1 MIKRKVFMAVKKVLI
16 VDDEPKIIEILESFF
31 EMEGYSVVSAHNGKE
46 ALKILKGNTPV
57 DLVIADE
64 KMPVM
69 NGAEFLRR
77 LRNSD
82 KGIPVIILTGSLN
95 AKEIKELDRDLYEH
109 MMIKPVRL
117 SELSEVAGELLGKK
131 VRRG

>member
-1 MIKRKVFMAVKKVLI
+1 
-16 VDDEPKIIEILESFF
+16 
-31 EMEGYSVVSAHNGKE
+31 
-46 ALKILKGNTPV
+46 
-57 DLVIADE
+57 
-64 KMPVM
+64 
-69 NGAEFLRR
+69 
-77 LRNSD
+77 
-82 KGIPVIILTGSLN
+82 VIILTGSLN